1 MEIVR
6 FLEGVINGNCAGF
19 NGISHDFD
27 KISSGNP
34 RNTRIGHV
42 KLLNLRNWGKN
53 TVPSPFFPLNHPI
66 LGVSHFN
73 PYSHYY
79 RNLTQRFD
87 NQILGVYGVAM
98 LTRPM
103 EFIDNQI
110 LGVGNIKP

>member
-1 MEIVR
+1 
-6 FLEGVINGNCAGF
+6 
-19 NGISHDFD
+19 
-27 KISSGNP
+27 
-34 RNTRIGHV
+34 
-42 KLLNLRNWGKN
+42 
-53 TVPSPFFPLNHPI
+53 LNHPI
-66 LGVSHFN
+66 LGMSHFN

-79 RNLTQRFD
+79 PNLTQRFD